1 MSPETR
7 VCPDCGS
14 TDIGHDRG
22 DVMSLI
28 LASPSICEECGYS
41 GIFPEVPVDELEEYT
56 AAVADRDEPA
66 PELRRGRRLP
76 RIATGALLLL
86 LGAGATSSS
95 TWGDG
100 LLAGLLALALGAAL
114 LAEELVR

>member
-1 MSPETR
+1 MPPETR

-22 DVMSLI
+22 DVISLVMGTP
-28 LASPSICEECGYS
+28 AVCQACGYS
-41 GIFPEVPVDELEEYT
+41 GIFPEVPVDELGEY
-56 AAVADRDEPA
+56 ADAVADRDGPA
-66 PELRRGRRLP
+66 PDLQRGRSLP
-76 RIATGALLLL
+76 RLATGVLLLL
-86 LGAGATSSS
+86 LGAGATSSA

-100 LLAGLLALALGAAL
+100 LLAGLLALAIGAAL